1 MLAMVSFL
9 RHARAYRAGSAAQPG
24 PRTVSAL
31 ILAAVERWTLISFAT
46 GIAFAVPY
54 LNLFVHGPHAI
65 VAHAM
70 AGMTGVDFLLVI
82 AAGIAAT
89 GGRDVLASRRGPGGV
104 RQRVMTGRRG

>member
-1 MLAMVSFL
+1 MPLGSGGWFAVAALTWLFTFGHHHYISPQPQWLKTLTVIASMLAIVSFL

-54 LNLFVHGPHAI
+54 QIGR
-65 VAHAM
+65 AH
-70 AGMTGVDFLLVI
+70 I
-82 AAGIAAT
+82 
-89 GGRDVLASRRGPGGV
+89 
-104 RQRVMTGRRG
+104 